1 LKAAQYLVLILFSR
15 GKNSGLKL
23 IVSWIRFVKSI
34 GTVAVVCAI
43 SILLIFIF
51 WEFAVGP
58 TNANAFINKYL
69 LNPELQGDDP
79 AFTEAVVS
87 DLIAL
92 IQKSIVAE
100 FAAIFVVS
108 SIWLAIANFIHIN
121 RPGDAI
127 TWVWVWYMVLLL
139 GAAVSAVIPIFTFQE
154 QGDDLM
160 RGERVIPFVIAFIV
174 FFGAFFYFIGSLLA
188 TPRHMITSIP
198 LAARILFK

>member
-1 LKAAQYLVLILFSR
+1 M
-15 GKNSGLKL
+15 

-34 GTVAVVCAI
+34 GIVAVVCAI
-43 SILLIFIF
+43 SIFLIIIF

-58 TNANAFINKYL
+58 TSANAFVNKYL

-79 AFTEAVVS
+79 AFTEALVS
-87 DLIAL
+87 DLIEL
-92 IQKSIVAE
+92 VQNMIVAE
-100 FAAIFVVS
+100 FAAIFVMS
-108 SIWLAIANFIHIN
+108 LIWLAVANFIHIN

-127 TWVWVWYMVLLL
+127 TWVWVWYMVFLL
-139 GAAVSAVIPIFTFQE
+139 GAAVSAGIPIFAFQE
-154 QGDDLM
+154 KGDDLI
-160 RGERVIPFVIAFIV
+160 RGERVIPFVIAFIA